1 METRRWKNRWLP
13 TSGLLI
19 ALSAV
24 WLFPSERSY
33 FYSSGLTENFTALA
47 MSRATNLSVRRGF
60 LFTSM
65 RKRADGTVRYDVYNR
80 LPLGAFVLI
89 KLSILPFEGDS
100 SAQLAA
106 ARALMLAFFCAAA
119 ALAYLALVR
128 LTGSRAVALGATLLA
143 FSSYHLLEYS
153 ATVSSEK
160 SVDLCAV
167 MLVFHGMVLFQ
178 GGGAPRRAGRRG
190 FWQLAG
196 KVCVALLLGWH
207 VYGLLLPFLA
217 LGAAQVAVAAWREGA
232 GASRMFAKR
241 LWRAFA
247 RVLRSRYALLGALAL
262 LFGGAVL
269 GYNIA
274 QEHSAFD
281 GQRAV
286 AELPSVRSMLRRTGL
301 SEAGFSG
308 AKELAWPT
316 FLKWQFH
323 RVGALCLPVA
333 LAGGIEL
340 DEGAWR
346 KTDAPQLFWTG
357 VIATLGCFAG
367 LALFRRPRSPPAV
380 PAAAAALALAGF
392 CWALLA
398 RGNTAWG
405 YHQFEGMF
413 HVGVPLCLFA
423 AGLLALRRR
432 WRQVAVFG
440 AAASVV
446 VFAGSRFALG
456 LRHLDEGEA
465 QAQRAQMAEFD
476 AIATMIRGRTVWV
489 ATHPAALDKFVKT
502 GSIVNFLT
510 AGSYVQYV
518 DTPAVA
524 DPTAIG
530 DLDFVLTF
538 ERYDVPSLLTP
549 RHRFAFLYKG
559 RTSARGVVEAMR
571 DTRREEYRRLQALGS
586 VARSG
591 FNIHVVPGGE
601 ARRRA
606 ELAYLKAPCGSDD
619 TKGRFYLR
627 LVPVDENLSSRERL
641 EFERRD
647 HLFFNGHGVM
657 VDDKCV
663 MRVALPRWPVA
674 NVSTGQ
680 FHPAGDAASWRVA
693 FRLDV
698 DRLRDVL
705 QTTRREPPWA
715 RGEFDLHLRR
725 SLHKESRREMRRE
738 MRRGVLLYVR
748 EPCAREDVRRRFFL
762 HVVPVAAAAL
772 PEARRRSGF
781 VNLDFDFGERGAL
794 VDGACVA
801 TVELPDYDIGRVRTG
816 QFDADARAVAW
827 RVELAPN
834 GAPADH

>member
-1 METRRWKNRWLP
+1 METRRWENRWLP

-24 WLFPSERSY
+24 WLFPSERGY
-33 FYSSGLTENFTALA
+33 FYSSGFTENFTALA

-65 RKRADGTVRYDVYNR
+65 RKRADGTVRYNVYNR
-80 LPLGAFVLI
+80 LPIGAFVLI

-143 FSSYHLLEYS
+143 FSSYHLLQYS
-153 ATVSSEK
+153 AIVSSEK

-178 GGGAPRRAGRRG
+178 GGGRAGRRG

-232 GASRMFAKR
+232 GWSASSTLRTFAKR
-241 LWRAFA
+241 LGRALV

-274 QEHSAFD
+274 QEHAVFG

-323 RVGALCLPVA
+323 RVGALCLPFA

-340 DEGAWR
+340 DERAWR
-346 KTDAPQLFWTG
+346 KTEAPLLFWTG
-357 VIATLGCFAG
+357 VVATLGCFAG
-367 LALFRRPRSPPAV
+367 LALLRRPRAPPAV

-398 RGNTAWG
+398 RGNTAWD
-405 YHQFEGMF
+405 YHQFEAMF

-446 VFAGSRFALG
+446 VFAGSSFALG
-456 LRHLDEGEA
+456 LRHVDAGEA
-465 QAQRAQMAEFD
+465 QAQREQMAEFD

-489 ATHPAALDKFVKT
+489 ATHASALDKFVRT
-502 GSIVNFLT
+502 GSSIVDFLT
-510 AGSYVQYV
+510 AGSYVQYAN
-518 DTPAVA
+518 TPAVA
-524 DPTAIG
+524 DPTAI
-530 DLDFVLTF
+530 DDVDFVLAF

-549 RHRFAFLYKG
+549 RHRFVFLYQAG
-559 RTSARGVVEAMR
+559 AGAAAVLEAMR

-591 FNIHVVPGGE
+591 FNIHVVPGE
-601 ARRRA
+601 TRRRA
-606 ELAYLKAPCGSDD
+606 AELVYLKAPCGPDD
-619 TKGRFYLR
+619 TKGRFFLR
-627 LVPVDENLSSRERL
+627 LVPVDANLSSRERL

-647 HLFFNGHGVM
+647 HIFFNGHGVM

-705 QTTRREPPWA
+705 QAARREAPWA
-715 RGEFDLHLRR
+715 RGEFDLYLRR
-725 SLHKESRREMRRE
+725 ETRRET
-738 MRRGVLLYVR
+738 RRGVLLYVR
-748 EPCAREDVRRRFFL
+748 EPCTREDVRHRFFL
-762 HVVPVAAAAL
+762 HVVPAAAAAL
-772 PEARRRSGF
+772 AAARRRSGF
-781 VNLDFDFGERGAL
+781 ANLDFDFGERGAL
-794 VDGACVA
+794 LDGACVA
-801 TVELPDYDIGRVRTG
+801 TVELPDYDIARLRTG
-816 QFDADARAVAW
+816 QFDANARAVAW
-827 RVELAPN
+827 RMELAPN
-834 GAPADH
+834 GPPGER

>member
-1 METRRWKNRWLP
+1 MRVDQRATRAETRRWKKRWLP
-13 TSGLLI
+13 TSALLM

-24 WLFPSERSY
+24 WLFPSERGY
-33 FYSSGLTENFTALA
+33 LYSSGFTENFTALA
-47 MSRATNLSVRRGF
+47 MSRAANLSVRRGF

-80 LPLGAFVLI
+80 LPIGAFVLI

-143 FSSYHLLEYS
+143 FSSYHLLQYS
-153 ATVSSEK
+153 AIVSSEK

-167 MLVFHGMVLFQ
+167 MLVFHGMVLFH
-178 GGGAPRRAGRRG
+178 GGGAPGRAGRRG

-232 GASRMFAKR
+232 SAPTR
-241 LWRAFA
+241 LWRALV

-274 QEHSAFD
+274 QEHAVFG

-323 RVGALCLPVA
+323 RVGALCLPFA

-340 DEGAWR
+340 DERAWR
-346 KTDAPQLFWTG
+346 KTEAPQLFWTG

-367 LALFRRPRSPPAV
+367 LALFRRPRAPPAV
-380 PAAAAALALAGF
+380 PAAAAALVLAGF

-398 RGNTAWG
+398 RGNTAWA
-405 YHQFEGMF
+405 YHQFEAMF

-465 QAQRAQMAEFD
+465 QAQREQMAEFD

-489 ATHPAALDKFVKT
+489 ATHASAVDKFVRT
-502 GSIVNFLT
+502 GSSIVDFLT
-510 AGSYVQYV
+510 AGSYVQYAN
-518 DTPAVA
+518 TPAVA
-524 DPTAIG
+524 DPTAID
-530 DLDFVLTF
+530 DLDFVLAF

-549 RHRFAFLYKG
+549 RHRFVFLYQAG
-559 RTSARGVVEAMR
+559 ASAAAVLEAMR

-591 FNIHVVPGGE
+591 FNIHVAPGGE
-601 ARRRA
+601 TGRRA
-606 ELAYLKAPCGSDD
+606 AELVYLKAPCGPDD
-619 TKGRFYLR
+619 TKGRFSLR
-627 LVPVDENLSSRERL
+627 LVPVDANLSSRERL

-647 HLFFNGHGVM
+647 HIFFNGHGVM

-680 FHPAGDAASWRVA
+680 FHPAGDAASWWVA

-705 QTTRREPPWA
+705 QTTRGEAPWA

-725 SLHKESRREMRRE
+725 ET
-738 MRRGVLLYVR
+738 RRGVLLYVR

-762 HVVPVAAAAL
+762 HVVPAAAEAL
-772 PEARRRSGF
+772 AATRRRSGF
-781 VNLDFDFGERGAL
+781 ANLDFDFGERGAL

-801 TVELPDYDIGRVRTG
+801 TVELPDYDIVRLRTG
-816 QFDADARAVAW
+816 QFDANVRAVAW
-827 RVELAPN
+827 RMELAPN
-834 GAPADH
+834 GPPGER

>member
-1 METRRWKNRWLP
+1 M
-13 TSGLLI
+13 

-24 WLFPSERSY
+24 WLFPSERGY
-33 FYSSGLTENFTALA
+33 LYSPGFAENFTALA
-47 MSRATNLSVRRGF
+47 MSRAANLSVRRGF

-80 LPLGAFVLI
+80 LPIGAFVLI

-143 FSSYHLLEYS
+143 FSSYHLLQYS
-153 ATVSSEK
+153 AIVSSEK

-232 GASRMFAKR
+232 SIQPGWSTSASRMFAKR
-241 LWRAFA
+241 LWRVLV

-262 LFGGAVL
+262 LFGGSVL

-274 QEHSAFD
+274 QEHSVFG

-301 SEAGFSG
+301 SEAGFGG
-308 AKELAWPT
+308 AKDLAWPT

-323 RVGALCLPVA
+323 RVGALCLPFA

-340 DEGAWR
+340 DERAWR
-346 KTDAPQLFWTG
+346 NTEAPQLFWTG
-357 VIATLGCFAG
+357 VIATLGCLAG
-367 LALFRRPRSPPAV
+367 LALFRRPRAPPAV

-398 RGNTAWG
+398 RGNTAWD
-405 YHQFEGMF
+405 YHQFEAMF

-446 VFAGSRFALG
+446 VFAGSSFALG

-465 QAQRAQMAEFD
+465 QAQQAQMAEFD
-476 AIATMIRGRTVWV
+476 AIATTIRGRTVWV
-489 ATHPAALDKFVKT
+489 AAHPAALDKFVKT

-510 AGSYVQYV
+510 AGSYVQYA

-530 DLDFVLTF
+530 DLDFVLAF
-538 ERYDVPSLLTP
+538 ERYDVPALLTP
-549 RHRFAFLYKG
+549 RHRFVFLYQAG
-559 RTSARGVVEAMR
+559 ASAAAVLEAMR

-606 ELAYLKAPCGSDD
+606 AALAYLKAPCGPDD

-627 LVPVDENLSSRERL
+627 LVPVDQSLSSRERL

-647 HLFFNGHGVM
+647 ALFFNGHGVM

-663 MRVALPRWPVA
+663 MRVALPTWSVA

-705 QTTRREPPWA
+705 QTARREAPWA

-725 SLHKESRREMRRE
+725 ETH
-738 MRRGVLLYVR
+738 RGVLLYVR
-748 EPCAREDVRRRFFL
+748 EPCARGDVRHRFFL

-781 VNLDFDFGERGAL
+781 ANLDFDFGERGAL
-794 VDGACVA
+794 LDGACVA
-801 TVELPDYDIGRVRTG
+801 TVELPDYDIARVRTG
-816 QFDADARAVAW
+816 QFDADASAVAW
-827 RVELAPN
+827 QVELASK
-834 GAPADH
+834 APADH